1 VPLEQAEEEMGPA
14 AGWGPDE
21 IKRLDGMA
29 SAQTTSSEQEGKP

>member
-29 SAQTTSSEQEGKP
+29 GAKTTESERK